1 MSDRATK
8 IVATLGFASDG
19 PEKIAALVDAGV
31 NVFRLNFSHGTQA
44 DHAQRIATIREVE
57 AKAGRAIAI
66 LADMQGPKYRIGEV
80 KDGVVLEAGQELRLD
95 MNAETGDGSRV
106 YLPHPEIFD
115 ALLPGH
121 HLLLDDGKL
130 RLIVRKMDKEAL
142 ITEVVVGGALSSRK
156 GVNIPDVKLATSPL
170 TKKDRSDL
178 AFALDQGVD
187 WIALS
192 FVQSVGDVLD
202 ARTLIGERAL
212 LMAKIEKPAALDDID
227 NIIQASDGIM
237 VARGDLGVELP
248 PEKVP
253 SVQKNLVGKCRQIGK
268 PVLVATQML
277 ESMILAPTP
286 TRAEAS
292 DVATAV
298 FDGADGVMLSAETAA
313 GQYPVEAVDIMVRI
327 IQSAEQ
333 HIRSFPHDGPK
344 RMPIE
349 HTVYHAVAHAAV
361 ALADAV
367 DATALV
373 AFTASGNTAV
383 RIARERPNTQLIA
396 FTPSVDVARRLA
408 MLWGVHCFMQAETEY
423 EEAVSEAKQRLQAS
437 RLIAMGEAMV
447 VVAGMPF
454 GLAGSTNSMRVV
466 QI

>member
-8 IVATLGFASDG
+8 IVATLGFASDS

-44 DHAQRIATIREVE
+44 EHAQRIATIREVE

-130 RLIVRKMDKEAL
+130 RLIVRKMETEAL
-142 ITEVVVGGALSSRK
+142 VTEVVVGGPLSSRK

-367 DATALV
+367 DAKALV

-408 MLWGVHCFMQAETEY
+408 ILWGVHCFMQAETEY

-437 RLIAMGEAMV
+437 RRIAMGETMV